1 MRLRDEEIIK
11 VLAGS
16 PAFKGV
22 PEGHIKG
29 VILELGCSACS
40 YVGQDFVAHA
50 GDVLRKY
57 PVLVAGVIEA
67 RLPRAGGYTIVG
79 RFGPGDSFAEAV
91 PTTLMHSPVDIVCI
105 EESLVVFIPAARL
118 EQSDSSDCL
127 RVRANIMAEMSKK
140 ISELSYKL
148 TLFAEPRLRN
158 RLLMYLESLD
168 TEGTGRIE
176 LPYNRKE
183 LASYL
188 GVNDKALSRELH
200 RLQDDGRLTVRG
212 RHIEL
217 TRAAGAEGGLEK
229 KHEERG
235 ER

>member
-1 MRLRDEEIIK
+1 MQLRDKEIVK

-16 PAFKGV
+16 PVFKGV
-22 PEGHIKG
+22 PEARVMD
-29 VILELGCSACS
+29 VIVGLGCGVCR
-40 YVGQDFVAHA
+40 YVGQDYIAHA
-50 GDVLRKY
+50 GDALRKY
-57 PVLVAGVIEA
+57 PVLIAGVIEA

-79 RFGPGDSFAEAV
+79 RFGPGESFAEAV
-91 PTTLMHSPVDIVCI
+91 PTTLGRSPVDIICI
-105 EESLVVFIPAARL
+105 EASLVVFIPADRL
-118 EQSDSSDCL
+118 EQSGDCDCL

-168 TEGTGRIE
+168 VEGTGSID

-188 GVNDKALSRELH
+188 GINDKALSRELH
-200 RLQDDGRLTVRG
+200 RLQDEGCLTVRG

-217 TRAAGAEGGLEK
+217 LRPTAS
-229 KHEERG
+229 
-235 ER
+235 